1 MGQVAYSS
9 YFFINGFGLKIF
21 CKIWTTSKTTSNNNN
36 IYISFDQHR
45 GEGEGWPVE
54 RGAQEVVVEG
64 VECSVHELSVN
75 FESDQQEHKYKGV
88 VVCCCC
94 CRILYL
100 FVSCFPLLIKH
111 RIARST
117 SWIDCIVSSRQGE
130 LYSRF

>member
-1 MGQVAYSS
+1 MDNKLLLTAYN
-9 YFFINGFGLKIF
+9 I
-21 CKIWTTSKTTSNNNN
+21 
-36 IYISFDQHR
+36 IYIYFLRPAQR
-45 GEGEGWPVE
+45 REGEGWPVE
-54 RGAQEVVVEG
+54 RGTQEVVVEG

-75 FESDQQEHKYKGV
+75 IESDQQEHKYKGV
-88 VVCCCC
+88 VVICCCC